1 MSRPR
6 NGISA
11 AAYDRRVEERALADF
26 YEVVRPDT
34 ESKRPT
40 AEQVVN
46 FTNGYLTGRWLA
58 RLVRNIFH
66 H

>member
-1 MSRPR
+1 MNS
-6 NGISA
+6 ISKA
-11 AAYDRRVEERALADF
+11 AWERRKDERELADS
-26 YEVVRPDT
+26 YAMLRTDT

-40 AEQVVN
+40 GEQIVN

-66 H
+66 